1 MNILNDDFGL
11 TFDYSNHR
19 LSSSSMLDAMQMDLI
34 GEEKGNDGKIFVRC
48 KSCGQYM
55 DYQDGKWICPSCGT
69 KVKEQ
74 TAYNKLEKEN
84 EKGVNAFFDEPDACL
99 ICGGPWPDCQTSC
112 KLYD

>member
-55 DYQDGKWICPSCGT
+55 DLLKLWNEGKRTDS
-69 KVKEQ
+69 
-74 TAYNKLEKEN
+74 L
-84 EKGVNAFFDEPDACL
+84 
-99 ICGGPWPDCQTSC
+99 
-112 KLYD
+112 